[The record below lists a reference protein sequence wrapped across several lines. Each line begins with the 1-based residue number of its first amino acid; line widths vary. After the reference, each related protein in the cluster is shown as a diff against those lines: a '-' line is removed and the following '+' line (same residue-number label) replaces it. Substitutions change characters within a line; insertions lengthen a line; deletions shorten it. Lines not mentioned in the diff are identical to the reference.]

1 MSRTSNQQS
10 LKEVIDEL
18 IQAYRLKEGLDE
30 VRLRNLWEQL
40 MGNMIASKTMS
51 INLKVDVLTIR
62 LSSAVLRQELL
73 YKRDEIKKALNEAL
87 ETEVV
92 KEVILC

>member
-30 VRLRNLWEQL
+30 VRLRDLWEQL
-40 MGNMIASKTMS
+40 MGDVIAAKTMS
-51 INLKVDVLTIR
+51 INLKGDVLTIR
-62 LSSAVLRQELL
+62 LSSAVLRHELL